1 MNELLKAK
9 TDLYRLL
16 GQEFDLSDDE
26 FDIQK
31 ALDKDLHK
39 QSFKFVIVDLSNKD
53 NILKKGKRRVD
64 IDDLPF

>member
-26 FDIQK
+26 FDVQK

-39 QSFKFVIVDLSNKD
+39 QSVEIIMVDLSNPD
-53 NILKKGKRRVD
+53 NILKNGIPGIPK
-64 IDDLPF
+64 